1 MREGGGIILKGRMA
15 KTKYL
20 TDEKGRKTAV
30 LLDIREYQR
39 VLQRLEELEDALSL
53 DEAVRNSQSFRDYGE
68 IRGELKQEG
77 RL

>member
-1 MREGGGIILKGRMA
+1 MA

-30 LLDIREYQR
+30 LLDIREYR
-39 VLQRLEELEDALSL
+39 RFLQRSEELEDALSL
-53 DEAVRNSQSFRDYGE
+53 DEAVRTAQCFRDYGE
-68 IRGELKQEG
+68 IRAELKRQG

>member
-1 MREGGGIILKGRMA
+1 MA

-68 IRGELKQEG
+68 IRAELKQEG

>member
-53 DEAVRNSQSFRDYGE
+53 DEAVRDSQSFRDYGE
-68 IRGELKQEG
+68 IRAELKQEG

>member
-1 MREGGGIILKGRMA
+1 MWEGGGIILKGKMPKA
-15 KTKYL
+15 KYL

-53 DEAVRNSQSFRDYGE
+53 DEAIRTAQGFRDYGE
-68 IRGELKQEG
+68 IRAELTREG

>member
-68 IRGELKQEG
+68 IRAELKQEG